1 MSICFHDELGIV
13 VVRIDMTHTT
23 GVAFDGKYAYF
34 TDIDGRDYKIE
45 AKQIVLI
52 GDVAL

>member
-1 MSICFHDELGIV
+1 MGICFHDELGIV
-13 VVRIDMTHTT
+13 VVKIDTAHTT
-23 GVAFDGKYAYF
+23 GVAFDGRFAYF

-45 AKQIVLI
+45 AKNIVLI